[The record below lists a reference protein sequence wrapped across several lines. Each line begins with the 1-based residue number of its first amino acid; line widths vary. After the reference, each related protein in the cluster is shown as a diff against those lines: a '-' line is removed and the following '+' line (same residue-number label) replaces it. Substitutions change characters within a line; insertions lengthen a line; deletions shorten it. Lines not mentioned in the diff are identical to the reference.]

1 MLNKIGV
8 IVPVRDGGVGR
19 AERLKGMIDSWE
31 EQSEG
36 YSDLHI
42 IIDDDEVNIFD
53 WLESDKRIKSV
64 TVQSKDNTLMQ
75 KINTIALDIAENY
88 EYVAFSADDIRYV
101 TSWEIPFVNYLS
113 SVPYGVV
120 YGNDTIHGENLGT
133 HPCVSSNLIT
143 TLGFFGCP
151 AVAHNFFDNYWMSIG
166 SVTGNIKYIPMAIM
180 RHIHPMGGKTHYDSL
195 NIKVQNLMESDQKN
209 FIKYMEENF
218 ENDIKKVESLN
229 D

>member
-1 MLNKIGV
+1 MRDKIGV
-8 IVPVRDGGVGR
+8 VVPVRDGGVGR

-42 IIDDDEVNIFD
+42 IIDDDEVDIFE
-53 WLESDKRIKSV
+53 WLKSDKRIKSI
-64 TVQSKDNTLMQ
+64 TTQSKDNTLMQ

-88 EYVAFSADDIRYV
+88 KYVAFSADDIRYV
-101 TSWEIPFVNYLS
+101 TPWENLFVNYLK

-120 YGNDTIHGENLGT
+120 YGNDTIQGENLGT
-133 HPCVSSNLIT
+133 HPCVSSNLVRV
-143 TLGFFGCP
+143 LGFFGCP
-151 AVAHNFFDNYWMSIG
+151 VVAHNYFDNFWMSVG
-166 SVTGNIKYIPMAIM
+166 NRTGNIKYLPMVVM
-180 RHIHPMGGKTHYDSL
+180 SHIHPLSGKTTYDSL
-195 NIKVQNLMESDQKN
+195 NVKVENLMISDQEN
-209 FIKYMEENF
+209 FIKYIQENF